1 MPTLSPEATQIIAEY
16 LALPFSGRT
25 VNTPYFNNQR
35 SKVRAALRV
44 LVGKGTPAEIVE
56 EAHIISL
63 RDKLDLTAF
72 TDSELKKWLVEQNL
86 GVDCSAL
93 AYYILQAEIHARGL
107 GSLRKKMVFPGVTN
121 IFRKLIVRLRP
132 AENTDV
138 TTLASDRNSH
148 TVTLAKIAPGDMI
161 ILWRT
166 GLEHKLNHVLI
177 VHEVTGQHIFYTH
190 TLRWSKEGKY
200 DHGVRQGMITITDP
214 NAPLVAQQ
222 WTEKKCV
229 GVDNET
235 WQHAQWAEK
244 IELRRLHILA
254 TKKSSK

>member
-1 MPTLSPEATQIIAEY
+1 MPTLSSEALQVIAEY
-16 LALPFSGRT
+16 LILPFPGRA
-25 VNTPYFNNQR
+25 VNAPYFNNQR
-35 SKVRAALRV
+35 NKVRAALRV

-63 RDKLDLTAF
+63 RDKLDLSALS
-72 TDSELKKWLVEQNL
+72 DAELKKFLVEQNL

-93 AYYILQAEIHARGL
+93 AYYILQAETHARGL
-107 GSLRKKMVFPGVTN
+107 GSLRKKIIFPSATT
-121 IFRKLIVRLRP
+121 IFRKIIARLRP

-138 TTLASDRNSH
+138 TTLASDHNSR
-148 TVTLAKIAPGDMI
+148 TVTLAEIAPGDMI

-177 VHEVTGQHIFYTH
+177 VHEVAGQQIFYTH

-214 NAPLVAQQ
+214 NAPLVVQQ

-229 GVDNET
+229 SADNET

-244 IELRRLHILA
+244 IEIRRLNLY
-254 TKKSSK
+254 T